1 MIDHINVTWYIS
13 DYARKCQ
20 RLEGTIKSI
29 IKQGNKLQKFVKT
42 DHTYII
48 NNSLY
53 VETRYL
59 GEKIDWDEYKTK
71 YLKTIKP

>member
-20 RLEGTIKSI
+20 RLEGSIKSI

-42 DHTYII
+42 DHTHII

-53 VETRYL
+53 VET
-59 GEKIDWDEYKTK
+59 GFDEKINWNEYKTK
-71 YLKTIKP
+71 YLKAIKP